1 MGGGGSNEPQE
12 EGEARSFVAG
22 RGSELRDGCRC
33 NGEVEGR
40 VEGELTPIK
49 LKMLR
54 IKQNSENSYSFLVAM
69 NCASVQKQKNGT
81 GVLAS
86 AKAVSVHALSK
97 NKFLILDSVG
107 DLHVLSLRNKAVP
120 SGITDQC
127 SLTSKEAHTYRLDH
141 PMKIQ
146 LLAVLPNTSTK
157 TQVVWVS
164 DGGHTVHM
172 MSLSD
177 IEYSVGGNVEEERK
191 STMIQISAIEAI
203 FVSEKVRDIVPISS
217 NAVLVLGQGIPS
229 ETSLELDGVFQW
241 PPKRYDLKGT
251 QKELKDAHKY
261 PFSDKNTGLFLVM
274 SNI

>member
-1 MGGGGSNEPQE
+1 
-12 EGEARSFVAG
+12 
-22 RGSELRDGCRC
+22 
-33 NGEVEGR
+33 
-40 VEGELTPIK
+40 
-49 LKMLR
+49 MLR

-146 LLAVLPNTSTK
+146 LLAVLPIPLQMFLLCFFRDASGLGIR
-157 TQVVWVS
+157 WWA
-164 DGGHTVHM
+164 
-172 MSLSD
+172 
-177 IEYSVGGNVEEERK
+177 YS
-191 STMIQISAIEAI
+191 A
-203 FVSEKVRDIVPISS
+203 
-217 NAVLVLGQGIPS
+217 
-229 ETSLELDGVFQW
+229 
-241 PPKRYDLKGT
+241 YD
-251 QKELKDAHKY
+251 
-261 PFSDKNTGLFLVM
+261 V
-274 SNI
+274 II